1 MISLE
6 GRHVFSR
13 QWKGMDNI
21 LLFQLTFSK
30 ITMIYG
36 THVFTTVEGYHYFK
50 PQKKYHLSILFDT
63 LELQIVTCSEN
74 VVSLKVWL
82 YFTRTP
88 VHRRGKYERNCN
100 DKRASERSPWQSE
113 ECVDLPGRIAVG
125 QEPCLNKLWKTAKHT
140 SVTTSSNYCFLL
152 ARKWHPLRRIFFK
165 ILQGKNVVIGTR
177 T

>member
-1 MISLE
+1 MEGDRQHTSVLIDFFQDNHDLWHPRLNYSVGLSL
-6 GRHVFSR
+6 
-13 QWKGMDNI
+13 
-21 LLFQLTFSK
+21 L
-30 ITMIYG
+30 Y
-36 THVFTTVEGYHYFK
+36 TTK
-50 PQKKYHLSILFDT
+50 KKYPLSILFDT

-152 ARKWHPLRRIFFK
+152 ARKWHSLRRIFFL